1 VDYVPTA
8 QSKKKA
14 ILALAVVAVLY
25 FVYTGIE
32 QIIGA
37 WLNTLLIEKRMFTA
51 TLGGACV
58 SCYYGSIMAGRLVFG
73 LFSSKIG
80 NRLTIYIGLGL
91 AVVGAGLFF
100 ITTSVSATFVAVIMI
115 GLGFAPFY
123 PCNMHEA
130 KKRFSADMSKKAI
143 GVQVC
148 SACFGILA
156 LSPSVG
162 LLIQHVGHETLPIV
176 AMTLILVL
184 VAFTVL
190 INLLTKPKKQLIV
203 EN

>member
-1 VDYVPTA
+1 M
-8 QSKKKA
+8 
-14 ILALAVVAVLY
+14 AVLY
-25 FVYTGIE
+25 FVYTGVE
-32 QIIGA
+32 QIVGS
-37 WLNTLLIEKRMFTA
+37 WLNTLLIEKRMFSA
-51 TLGGACV
+51 SLGGACV
-58 SCYYGSIMAGRLVFG
+58 SCYYGSIMVGRIVFS

-80 NRLTIYIGLGL
+80 NRLTIYIGLGI

-100 ITTSVSATFVAVIMI
+100 ITDSVPATFVAIVMI

-130 KKRFSADMSKKAI
+130 KLRFSADMSKKAI

-162 LLIQHVGHETLPIV
+162 LLIQHVGHEMLPV
-176 AMTLILVL
+176 VTAVLIAVL
-184 VAFTVL
+184 VIFTII
-190 INLLTKPKKQLIV
+190 INRLTKPQNTKTTV
-203 EN
+203 

>member
-1 VDYVPTA
+1 
-8 QSKKKA
+8 
-14 ILALAVVAVLY
+14 
-25 FVYTGIE
+25 
-32 QIIGA
+32 
-37 WLNTLLIEKRMFTA
+37 M
-51 TLGGACV
+51 
-58 SCYYGSIMAGRLVFG
+58 SCYYGSIMVGRIVFG

-80 NRLTIYIGLGL
+80 NRLTIYIGLAI

-100 ITTSVSATFVAVIMI
+100 ITDSVSATFVAIIMI

-130 KKRFSADMSKKAI
+130 KMRFSADMSKKAI

-162 LLIQHVGHETLPIV
+162 LIIQHVGHETLPIV
-176 AMTLILVL
+176 TMTLILVL
-184 VAFTVL
+184 VVFTVA
-190 INLLTKPKKQLIV
+190 INLLTKPKKQLIDK
-203 EN
+203 N